1 MVLVWTERGG
11 PAVTPPNDAVGFG
24 SRLLDRIVTRKL
36 RGSIAY
42 QWNPEGLIAT
52 VRVRTERLLA

>member
-1 MVLVWTERGG
+1 VIMVWTEHGG
-11 PAVTPPNDAVGFG
+11 PAVTPPNDALGFG

-36 RGSIAY
+36 RGSIDY

-52 VRVRTERLLA
+52 VRLRTERLLA